1 MFTGSTALTRRYL
14 LAAAAS
20 AGVAGLIV
28 LTADFGRTLPRAEA
42 KNPAGP
48 AAKEVLKFEV
58 LRASAGA
65 VHAQAKHEA
74 DADAD
79 FLIKV
84 IPATAASVV
93 IIEYAAEHASD
104 DKVRDFAGRVAK
116 QHQEF
121 VKTATAHANRLNI
134 AVVTD
139 PEKDSK
145 ETIDK
150 LSKVKGIDLDV
161 AFLKWLSDGHE
172 NTAVFED
179 EVKNGDDTDLK
190 IFANNAIDSGH
201 EHLHEARAIL
211 ARLKN

>member
-1 MFTGSTALTRRYL
+1 MFTRSTALTRRYI
-14 LAAAAS
+14 LAAAAL
-20 AGVAGLIV
+20 AGVAGLVV
-28 LTADFGRTLPRAEA
+28 LTADFGRALPRADA
-42 KNPAGP
+42 KDPAGP
-48 AAKEVLKFEV
+48 IAKEVLKFE
-58 LRASAGA
+58 LSRASAGA
-65 VHAQAKHEA
+65 VHAQVKLGA

-79 FLIKV
+79 FLTKV
-84 IPATAASVV
+84 IPATAASVE
-93 IIEYAAEHASD
+93 IIEYAAKHASD
-104 DKVRDFAGRVAK
+104 DKVRDFAERVAK

-139 PEKDSK
+139 PEKDSQA
-145 ETIDK
+145 TIDK

-161 AFLKWLSDGHE
+161 AFLIWLSDGHE

-190 IFANNAIDSGH
+190 TFANNAIASGH

-211 ARLKN
+211 AKLKN